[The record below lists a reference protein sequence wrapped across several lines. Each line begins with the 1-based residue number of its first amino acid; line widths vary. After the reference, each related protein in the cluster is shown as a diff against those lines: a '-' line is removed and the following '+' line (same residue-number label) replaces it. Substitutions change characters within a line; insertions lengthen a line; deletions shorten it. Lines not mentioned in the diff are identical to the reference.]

1 MFGHNILFVSIFL
14 GACRDSENST
24 KPGLLYPN
32 SLGRGTQTRV
42 ALQLNREFLEQ
53 DSFFDFGKGVVVGD
67 IFVQDGKN
75 AMLDVYIQSNT
86 DIGNRDILIVSEDER
101 LNISK
106 AYSIIDESFVVE
118 PNQAKIGETLGVGI
132 LGNNTHW
139 TEGNPEIDMGQ
150 HIEILD
156 FTILSDTLAEAIITV
171 SEDMIPGKHDI
182 KIKDDDELLLTLY
195 QGFLVERANPTISFS
210 PNEIA
215 QGQNVSFT
223 LRSLQ
228 SNFFDEIPTI
238 RFFDD
243 FEPSNDITIV
253 DVDVVDEHTL
263 FGQIWISNAAKVGYK
278 SVEIE
283 QEQEQESQKLSY
295 AFAVVA
301 SPWEH
306 ENVAVDVE
314 MSIQRYVNTSCEFF
328 EEIEAKANFY
338 IPLQPA
344 CETTSLNSELM
355 YTLDVNQF
363 LFAEASPSCPDPK
376 TISAGDTIVL
386 ESEGHSIE
394 LYKNIHPNTGR
405 ITYQSTTLTLLDYQP
420 RTTYDLRIFGD
431 IHGIQEEL
439 IPQVLT
445 TVPTDWEWIKPNL
458 CEGPI
463 PRQSDLDMYWTPA
476 QTQDYGFFEISLYGT
491 LLNNN
496 RDTILRVYPYDDG
509 AHTFPASILLQL
521 EAGQGYLDVQS
532 KHYGRFFGLSNSLIQ
547 DNQSQSFI
555 SYSTPL
561 FLE

>member
-1 MFGHNILFVSIFL
+1 MFGHNVLFVSLFFY
-14 GACRDSENST
+14 ACRDSEIST
-24 KPGLLYPN
+24 KSGLLYPN
-32 SLGRGTQTRV
+32 SLGKGTQARV
-42 ALQLNREFLEQ
+42 ALQLNNAFLER

-67 IFVQDGKN
+67 IFVQDSKN
-75 AMLDVYIQSNT
+75 AVLDVYIQSNT
-86 DIGNRDILIVSEDER
+86 DIGNRDILIVSEDKR
-101 LNISK
+101 LNIPK

-118 PNQAKIGETLGVGI
+118 PNLAKIGETLSIGI
-132 LGNNTHW
+132 LGNNTQW
-139 TEGNPEIDMGQ
+139 TEENLELDMGQ

-182 KIKDDDELLLTLY
+182 KIKDDEDDILTLF
-195 QGFLVERANPTISFS
+195 QGFLVERANSDISFS
-210 PNEIA
+210 PKEMA
-215 QGQNVSFT
+215 QGEIVSFT

-238 RFFDD
+238 RFLDD
-243 FEPSNDITIV
+243 SEPSNDITIV
-253 DVDVVDEHTL
+253 DVEVVDEHTIL
-263 FGQIWISNAAKVGYK
+263 GHIWISNAAKVGYK
-278 SVEIE
+278 SVEI
-283 QEQEQESQKLSY
+283 EQEQESQKLSY

-306 ENVAVDVE
+306 EDVAVDVE

-363 LFAEASPSCPDPK
+363 LFEEAFPSCPESK
-376 TISAGDTIVL
+376 TISAGEKIVL

-405 ITYQSTTLTLLDYQP
+405 ITYESTTLTLLDYQP
-420 RTTYDLRIFGD
+420 RTTYDLRILGD
-431 IHGIQEEL
+431 INGVSEEL

-458 CEGPI
+458 CDSPI
-463 PRQSDLDMYWTPA
+463 SRQSDLDMYWTPA
-476 QTQDYGFFEISLYGT
+476 QTQDYGFLEISLYGK
-491 LLNNN
+491 LLSNS

-509 AHTFPASILLQL
+509 EHTFPASILLQL
-521 EAGQGYLDVQS
+521 ESGQGYLDVQS
-532 KHYGRFFGLSNSLIQ
+532 KHYGGFFGLSDSLIQ

-555 SYSTPL
+555 SYTTPL
-561 FLE
+561 SLE